1 MDPELV
7 FLNVPGLVMKAN
19 KLESCRIGTTVAT
32 NALLEKKGER
42 FALLTTR
49 GN

>member
-7 FLNVPGLVMKAN
+7 FVNALRLVMEAN

-42 FALLTTR
+42 FVLLTTK
-49 GN
+49 GK